1 MVQNNPYLL
10 KLKRNYLSNSQ
21 SDTMNEQDKIFEQF
35 RQHSVAEFFKKNR
48 QMLGFSGKVRSL
60 TTIIHEYVT
69 NSLDACEEAGILPD
83 IKVKIDELDKEHYRL
98 TVEDNGPGIPKSHI
112 GRALGQMLSG
122 TKFHRYLQQRG
133 QQGIGASGCT
143 MYSLLTTGKAI
154 KATTGFD
161 GKIIECNISV
171 DFQTNAPVI
180 TETKEYDGEF
190 KGLKIEAEFKEVKYE
205 KSNYGVYEYLRRT
218 ALANPHI
225 SVSLVEPTGETMQ
238 FPRSVEIIPKK
249 PMEIKPHPL
258 GIGPHDLLDFA
269 KRNTEHRRISSFLQD
284 SFTRFS
290 SGKVNELKELVPDI
304 DLNKKPEELTWEEA
318 EKMVN
323 AFKQMKWISP
333 AMDAIVPIGKEQIE
347 KSFNNIFSPEVLVV
361 TERSPKVYRG
371 GIQFMVE
378 AALAYGGGVSAAG
391 KKGEIMRFA
400 NRVPLLF
407 DSSGCAITDAVKNI
421 DWKRYDIKNFDEEPV
436 VVLINLVSVYVP
448 YTSAGKQAISSE
460 EDVIDEIKNAVMEA
474 ARGVQRYLSGRRR
487 VHELENKRKVVTRY
501 VTQLSNDV
509 SDLAGTKEK
518 EKIKVQLMKI
528 IEEKYLNS
536 NEEQEAKNE
545 VEAMNAKEDAP
556 VEEDEEDE
564 AETPKPKK
572 GKQKKLDE
580 EASTE

>member
-1 MVQNNPYLL
+1 
-10 KLKRNYLSNSQ
+10 
-21 SDTMNEQDKIFEQF
+21 MNEQDKIFEQF

-83 IKVKIDELDKEHYRL
+83 IKVRIEELDKEHYRV

-154 KATTGFD
+154 KAITGSN

-171 DFQTNAPVI
+171 DFQTNAPII
-180 TETKEYDGEF
+180 TEEKEYEGEF
-190 KGLKIEAEFKEVKYE
+190 RGLKIIAEFKEVKYE

-218 ALANPHI
+218 ALANPHTSI
-225 SVSLVEPTGETMQ
+225 SLVEPTGETAQ
-238 FPRSVEIIPKK
+238 FPRSVDSIPRK
-249 PMEIKPHPL
+249 PLEIKPHPL

-269 KRNTEHRRISSFLQD
+269 KRNIEHRRLSSFLQD

-290 SGKVNELKELVPDI
+290 SGKVNELKELVPEI
-304 DLNKKPEELTWEEA
+304 DLNKKPEDLTWEES

-323 AFKQMKWISP
+323 AFKQMKWIAP
-333 AMDAIVPIGKEQIE
+333 ALDAIVPIGKEQIE
-347 KSFNNIFSPEVLVV
+347 KSFNNILSPEVLMV
-361 TERSPKVYRG
+361 TERSPKIYRG
-371 GIQFMVE
+371 GIPFMVE
-378 AALAYGGGVSAAG
+378 AALAYGGGVTAAE
-391 KKGEIMRFA
+391 KRGEIMRFA
-400 NRVPLLF
+400 NRVPLPF
-407 DSSGCAITDAVKNI
+407 DSSGCAITEAVKNI

-460 EDVIDEIKNAVMEA
+460 EDIIDEIKNAVMEA
-474 ARGVQRYLSGRRR
+474 ARGVQRYLSGKRK

-501 VTQLSNDV
+501 VEQLSNDV
-509 SDLAGTKEK
+509 SDLAGFKDK
-518 EKIKVQLMKI
+518 EKIKKELMKI

-536 NEEQEAKNE
+536 SEEQEAKE
-545 VEAMNAKEDAP
+545 ELKSASGEDEAP
-556 VEEDEEDE
+556 VEEEEEDE
-564 AETPKPKK
+564 SETPKPKK
-572 GKQKKLDE
+572 GKQKKLGE
-580 EASTE
+580 ENNSE